1 MGATMLA
8 PFNLD
13 FSASSGSSALQRT
26 VLSSGLNFAYGL
38 ARLPDGSLVF
48 GQSTPTSAVGL
59 LYGNGPATTG
69 SIWVLTKLPGGDF
82 AAPQKIVDNLAGVV
96 TDNVNSLCSGGLVIQ
111 N

>member
-13 FSASSGSSALQRT
+13 FSASSGPSALQGT
-26 VLSSGLNFAYGL
+26 VLSSELNFAYGL

-48 GQSTPTSAVGL
+48 GQSTPTSSVGL
-59 LYGNGPATTG
+59 RYGNGPATTG
-69 SIWVLTKLPGGDF
+69 SVWMQTKLPGGDF

-96 TDNVNSLCSGGLVIQ
+96 TDNVNSLCSGLVVQ